1 MKSTAFGVALGLAA
15 MTSWATPAAS
25 APTNVPTVPT
35 VTETRR
41 PDPLNPQ
48 AQVPAGLYRSAFEG
62 YRPSAETAVGAWP
75 DANKAVQQ
83 AGGWRAYAREAAA
96 PQPAGPAAASA
107 PPAPAQ
113 PSRQGGGH
121 HHH

>member
-15 MTSWATPAAS
+15 MTLWATPAAS
-25 APTNVPTVPT
+25 APSTPSALP
-35 VTETRR
+35 ETRR

-48 AQVPAGLYRSAFEG
+48 AQVPAALYRSAFEG

-96 PQPAGPAAASA
+96 PQSASPAASA
-107 PPAPAQ
+107 PPAPGE
-113 PSRQGGGH
+113 PPRQGSGH
-121 HHH
+121 NNHH